1 MCMYKPVHV
10 SVRAVEAGILGWVT
24 GLLSSVRQKGVTE
37 YCIDVRMMVVS
48 SSKGS

>member
-37 YCIDVRMMVVS
+37 HCIDVRMMVVS

>member
-10 SVRAVEAGILGWVT
+10 HQYAQWRQGSWS
-24 GLLSSVRQKGVTE
+24 GLRDSSPARQKGVTE
-37 YCIDVRMMVVS
+37 HCIDVRMMVVS